1 MRRTVAA
8 VALVSVFLSGIFSQ
22 GYSAD
27 EAIAYL
33 AAMRCLGK
41 KGEVYFKF
49 SLNSASTIG
58 SRSWIERLTRCIS
71 IDNIKNDFVYAYAN
85 NKEFASFLRFGF
97 EYEVLPHPGD
107 MPQNPKMAK
116 TAAKLVTAW
125 DAYPTYP
132 AYVAMMDSFA
142 LKYPDK
148 CRIIQIGTSTAGRKL
163 LYAKITANVNQAA
176 KKPRF
181 MYSSSMHGDETTM
194 YVTMLRLIDYLL
206 SNYAANTYVKKLVD
220 SIEIW
225 ICPLENPD
233 GTYRSG
239 DNTVN
244 GAVRYTNNNVDLN
257 RHYPNF
263 SAGRHPDGR
272 TTYEPECQAVLN
284 LLDTCQFVMSANF
297 HGGSEVLNYPYDTR
311 AAVHQDDAWMR
322 YVYGKYRDTVHAI
335 NATYM
340 TALNNGITNG
350 YAWYQIFGSRMDYIT
365 WSKFGRE
372 VTIEASTVKLMTP
385 SQLPNYWNWNYKSLL
400 QHIEQCLFGING
412 TVVDSTTKTPLKAK
426 VFVRTH
432 DGDSS
437 FTISKLPFGDYYRPI
452 YAGNYS
458 VDYSCPGCQT
468 KTVSNIQVQ
477 NDRATA
483 VNVEL
488 NCATGIKALEGKN
501 RDIGITVIPLARGVK
516 ISFSGFCTEAAV
528 YDIHGR
534 LVKQFPL
541 KGYTEFVWEEA
552 GKKIANG
559 CYIINVRLPV
569 QAGQRD
575 RLLTKGFIV
584 AR

>member
-1 MRRTVAA
+1 MRRPVAV
-8 VALVSVFLSGIFSQ
+8 VALVAVVLSGIFFQ

-27 EAIAYL
+27 GAAAYV
-33 AAMRCLGK
+33 AAVKCLDK

-58 SRSWIERLTRCIS
+58 SRSWIEQLTRSIS
-71 IDNIKNDFVYAYAN
+71 IDNVKNDIVYAYAN
-85 NKEFASFLRFGF
+85 KKEFASFLAFGF

-116 TAAKLVTAW
+116 TAATLATAW

-148 CRIIQIGTSTAGRKL
+148 CRIIQIGTSSQGRKL
-163 LYAKITANVNQAA
+163 LYAKITANVTQAA

-206 SNYAANTYVKKLVD
+206 SNYAADTYVKRLVD
-220 SIEIW
+220 NVEIW

-233 GTYRSG
+233 GTYRGG

-244 GAVRYTNNNVDLN
+244 GAVRYTINNVDLN

-272 TTYEPECQAVLN
+272 TAFEPECQAVMN
-284 LLDTCQFVMSANF
+284 LIDTCKFVMGANF
-297 HGGSEVLNYPYDTR
+297 HGGSELLNYPYDTR
-311 AAVHQDDAWMR
+311 AALHQDDAWMR
-322 YVYGKYRDTVHAI
+322 YIYRKYADTVHAV

-340 TALNNGITNG
+340 TGLNNGITNG
-350 YAWYQIFGSRMDYIT
+350 YAWYQIVGSRMDYIT
-365 WSKFGRE
+365 WSKYGRE
-372 VTIEASTVKLMTP
+372 VTIEASTVKLVTA

-400 QHIEQCLFGING
+400 QLIEQCLFGING
-412 TVVDSTTKTPLKAK
+412 TVVDSVTKAPLKAK
-426 VFVRTH
+426 VFVRSH

-437 FTISKLPFGDYYRPI
+437 FTFSKLPFGDYYRPI
-452 YAGNYS
+452 YAGMWA

-468 KTVSNIQVQ
+468 KTVSNIQAQ
-477 NDRATA
+477 NDRATV

-488 NCATGIKALEGKN
+488 NCATGVKALEGKI
-501 RDIGITVIPLARGVK
+501 RDIGMTVVPLARGVK
-516 ISFSGFCTEAAV
+516 ISFSEFCTEASI

-534 LVKQFPL
+534 CIHQFPPN
-541 KGYTEFVWEEA
+541 GYTEFVWEET
-552 GKKIANG
+552 GKEIANG
-559 CYIINVRLPV
+559 CYIIKVRLPV
-569 QAGQRD
+569 RAGQGD
-575 RLLTKGFIV
+575 RYFTKGFAI

>member
-1 MRRTVAA
+1 MRRTVAV
-8 VALVSVFLSGIFSQ
+8 VALVSVFVCGSISP

-27 EAIAYL
+27 ESAAYR
-33 AAMRCLGK
+33 AAMSCLSK

-49 SLNSASTIG
+49 SLNSARTID
-58 SRSWIERLTRCIS
+58 RRAWIERLTRCIS
-71 IDNIKNDFVYAYAN
+71 IDNIKNDSVYAYAN
-85 NKEFASFLRFGF
+85 KKEFASFLRFGF

-107 MPQNPKMAK
+107 MLQSPKMAK
-116 TAAKLVTAW
+116 TAANLVTAW

-132 AYVAMMDSFA
+132 AYVAVMDSFA

-148 CRIIQIGTSTAGRKL
+148 CKIIQIGTSSQGRKL
-163 LYAKITANVNQAA
+163 LYAKITANVNQVA

-206 SNYAANTYVKKLVD
+206 VNYATDAYVKRLVD
-220 SIEIW
+220 NIEIW

-239 DNTVN
+239 NTTVN
-244 GAVRYTNNNVDLN
+244 GAVRYTINNVDLN
-257 RHYPNF
+257 RHYPSF

-272 TTYEPECQAVLN
+272 TSYEPECQAVMN

-297 HGGSEVLNYPYDTR
+297 HGGAELLNYPYDTR
-311 AAVHQDDAWMR
+311 SALHQDDAWMR

-340 TALNNGITNG
+340 TGQNNGITNG

-372 VTIEASTVKLMTP
+372 VTIEASTVKLMTA

-400 QHIEQCLFGING
+400 QLIEQCLFGING
-412 TVVDSTTKTPLKAK
+412 TVVDSITRTPLKAK
-426 VFVRTH
+426 VFVQSH

-437 FTISKLPFGDYYRPI
+437 FTVSKLPFGDYYRPI
-452 YAGNYS
+452 YGGTYS
-458 VDYSCPGCQT
+458 VEYSCPGCGT

-477 NDRATA
+477 NDRATV

-488 NCATGIKALEGKN
+488 KCVTGINSFQKDNN
-501 RDIGITVIPLARGVK
+501 RTPAVTVTPLDRRVK
-516 ISFSGFCTEAAV
+516 FSFSAVCTGAAI
-528 YDIHGR
+528 YDIHGG
-534 LVKQFPL
+534 LVKRFPQQGFTEIL
-541 KGYTEFVWEEA
+541 WDGAGEKIINGY
-552 GKKIANG
+552 
-559 CYIINVRLPV
+559 YIIKAV
-569 QAGQRD
+569 QRNH
-575 RLLTKGFIV
+575 LLTKGFV
-584 AR
+584 VER

>member
-8 VALVSVFLSGIFSQ
+8 AALVSVFLSGIFSHA
-22 GYSAD
+22 YSAD
-27 EAIAYL
+27 EATAY
-33 AAMRCLGK
+33 AAAIRCLGK

-49 SLNSASTIG
+49 SLNSSAVG
-58 SRSWIERLTRCIS
+58 NRSLIEKLTRCVS
-71 IDNIKNDFVYAYAN
+71 IDNIRNDYVYAYAN
-85 NKEFASFLRFGF
+85 ANEFASFLKFGF
-97 EYEVLPHPGD
+97 SYEVLLHPGD
-107 MPQNPKMAK
+107 MLQNPKMAK
-116 TAAKLVTAW
+116 TAARLVTAW

-132 AYVAMMDSFA
+132 AYVAMMDTFA
-142 LKYPDK
+142 QKYPDK
-148 CRIIQIGTSTAGRKL
+148 CKIIQIGTSTAGRKL

-206 SNYAANTYVKKLVD
+206 SNYATNTYVKKLVD
-220 SIEIW
+220 SIETW

-272 TTYEPECQAVLN
+272 STYEPECQAVLN
-284 LLDTCQFVMSANF
+284 FLDTCQFVMSANF
-297 HGGSEVLNYPYDTR
+297 HGGAELLNYAYDAR
-311 AAVHQDDAWMR
+311 AALHQDDAWMK

-335 NATYM
+335 NSTYM
-340 TALNNGITNG
+340 TGQNNGITNG

-372 VTIEASTVKLMTP
+372 VTIEASTVKLVPP
-385 SQLPNYWNWNYKSLL
+385 SELPNYWNWNYKSLL
-400 QHIEQCLFGING
+400 QLMEQSLFGING
-412 TVVDSTTKTPLKAK
+412 TVVDSVTRTPLKAK
-426 VFVRTH
+426 VFVQSH

-437 FTISKLPFGDYYRPI
+437 FTVSKLPFGDYYRPI
-452 YAGNYS
+452 IAGTWS
-458 VDYSCPGCQT
+458 VEYSCPGCAS
-468 KTVSNIQVQ
+468 KTVSNITVQ
-477 NDRATA
+477 NNRATV

-488 NCATGIKALEGKN
+488 RCATGTTAFQKDNKPN
-501 RDIGITVIPLARGVK
+501 TTITVIPLDRGVK
-516 ISFSGFCTEAAV
+516 ISFNAVSAGAAI
-528 YDIHGR
+528 YNIHGG
-534 LVKQFPL
+534 LVKQFQQRDFTEIVWDESEG
-541 KGYTEFVWEEA
+541 KITNGY
-552 GKKIANG
+552 
-559 CYIINVRLPV
+559 YIIKSLQGNRI
-569 QAGQRD
+569 
-575 RLLTKGFIV
+575 LTKGFIV